1 MKKIINY
8 LDELYPSATCELV
21 YNKDYELLIAV
32 MLSAQ
37 TTDIRVNMVTKNLF
51 QKYPTLNDLKKASLI
66 DLENIIRPIGTFRKK
81 AKNIINIASRLVE
94 EQNGIVPND
103 RTFLESLNGVGRK
116 TTNVILSVLFNE
128 PVIAVDTH
136 IKRVSIRLGL
146 ADELDDVYVIE
157 QKLMKLIPK
166 DKINKFHNQMIFF
179 GRYHCKA
186 RKPNCFNCKL
196 KDICKKP
203 LD

>member
-8 LDELYPSATCELV
+8 LDELYPNATCELV

-37 TTDIRVNMVTKNLF
+37 TTDIRVNMVTKILF
-51 QKYPTLNDLKKASLI
+51 QKYPTLNDLKNASLI
-66 DLENIIRPIGTFRKK
+66 DLEKVIRPIGTFRKK
-81 AKNIINIASRLVE
+81 AKNIINIATRLVE
-94 EQNGIVPND
+94 EQNGVVPND
-103 RTFLESLNGVGRK
+103 RVFLESLNGVGRK
-116 TTNVILSVLFNE
+116 TANVILSVLFNE